1 MGSGELGFVLD
12 AVRESDNTYIAL
24 VDDESP
30 VPIPEP
36 GTWDQ
41 WALVVVNLKSKDVK
55 MLTLTPE
62 ILEGETAISGIGL
75 PDL

>member
-36 GTWDQ
+36 GIWDQ

>member
-1 MGSGELGFVLD
+1 MGSGELGYVLD
-12 AVRESDNTYIAL
+12 AVRESDDTYIAL

-30 VPIPEP
+30 IPIPEP
-36 GTWDQ
+36 GAWDQ
-41 WALVVVNLKSKDVK
+41 WALVVVDLKTKEMK
-55 MLTLTPE
+55 RLTLTPA